1 MYNSELARGSMLVV
15 FFIRDEGSLSIYA
28 RAVENALYKT
38 MLKYEIK
45 SSNCMNVALIPVK
58 IRPMKDR
65 FDLFDTIIQHIE
77 ENKQHVSDGN
87 IIVVSSKFVSMS
99 QGSIVALNKIKPSK
113 KALHIAEKLN
123 MDARL
128 AELVLRESDF
138 IFSGV
143 PGFILAV
150 KDGVIAPNAGID
162 RSNVQHGYAILHPRE
177 PFKAAEELRR
187 KFLAHLG
194 KKVGIVITDSRLM
207 PTRIG
212 TIGIAV
218 AVAGFEPVQDLRG
231 SKDLFGNTLRV
242 TLKATADSIATAANM
257 IMGESDESIPV
268 VMVRNF
274 NVSMSDKTFSWKD
287 LAIPHD
293 QCIYVRGLR
302 NGAI

>member
-1 MYNSELARGSMLVV
+1 MCV
-15 FFIRDEGSLSIYA
+15 FVYRQSF
-28 RAVENALYKT
+28 LYKT
-38 MLKYEIK
+38 MLKYGIR
-45 SSNCMNVALIPVK
+45 SSDAMNVELIPVK
-58 IRPMKDR
+58 VKPMKDK
-65 FDLFDTIIQHIE
+65 FDLFDTIVQHIE
-77 ENKQHVSDGN
+77 ENKQHISDGD
-87 IIVVSSKFVSMS
+87 IVVVSSKFVSMS

-113 KALHIAEKLN
+113 KASLIAEKLN

-138 IFSGV
+138 IFNGV
-143 PGFILAV
+143 PGFILAL

-177 PFKAAEELRR
+177 PFKVAEELRR
-187 KFLAHLG
+187 KFIAHLG

-242 TLKATADSIATAANM
+242 TLMATADGIATAANM

-274 NVSMSDKTFSWKD
+274 NVRMSDKTFSWKD

-293 QCIYVRGLR
+293 QCIYVRGFR
-302 NGAI
+302 NPAI

>member
-1 MYNSELARGSMLVV
+1 VS
-15 FFIRDEGSLSIYA
+15 
-28 RAVENALYKT
+28 VE
-38 MLKYEIK
+38 
-45 SSNCMNVALIPVK
+45 LIPIKVK
-58 IRPMKDR
+58 PMKDR
-65 FDLFDTIIQHIE
+65 FDLFQTIVQHIE
-77 ENKQHVSDGN
+77 ENKQNLSDGD
-87 IIVVSSKFVSMS
+87 IVVVSSKFVSMS
-99 QGSIVALNKIKPSK
+99 QGSLVALNKIKPSK
-113 KALHIAEKLN
+113 RASEIAEKLN

-138 IFSGV
+138 MFSGV

-177 PFKAAEELRR
+177 PFKVAEMLRR
-187 KFLAHLG
+187 KFLAYLG

-212 TIGIAV
+212 TIGITIA
-218 AVAGFEPVQDLRG
+218 ASGFEPVQDLRG

-268 VMVRNF
+268 VVARNLS
-274 NVSMSDKTFSWKD
+274 VAMSDRALDWND
-287 LAIPHD
+287 LAISSE

-302 NGAI
+302 YGTT

>member
-1 MYNSELARGSMLVV
+1 MRTSSLVNVELIS
-15 FFIRDEGSLSIYA
+15 
-28 RAVENALYKT
+28 
-38 MLKYEIK
+38 
-45 SSNCMNVALIPVK
+45 VK
-58 IRPMKDR
+58 VTPMKDK
-65 FDLFDTIIQHIE
+65 FDLFQTILQNIE
-77 ENKQHVSDGN
+77 ENQQHVSDGD
-87 IIVVSSKFVSMS
+87 IVVVSSKFVSMS
-99 QGSIVALNKIKPSK
+99 QGSLVKLDKIKPSK
-113 KALHIAEKLN
+113 QASEAAEKLS

-138 IFSGV
+138 MFSGV

-177 PFKAAEELRR
+177 PFKVAEILRR
-187 KFLAHLG
+187 EFLSHVG

-212 TIGIAV
+212 TIGIAI

-231 SKDLFGNTLRV
+231 TKDLFGNTLRV

-257 IMGESDESIPV
+257 IMGESNESIPIV
-268 VMVRNF
+268 LVRNLE
-274 NVSMSDKTFSWKD
+274 VAMSDRALDWND
-287 LAIPHD
+287 LAIAFD

-302 NGAI
+302 NV

>member
-1 MYNSELARGSMLVV
+1 
-15 FFIRDEGSLSIYA
+15 
-28 RAVENALYKT
+28 
-38 MLKYEIK
+38 
-45 SSNCMNVALIPVK
+45 MNVELIPVK
-58 IRPMKDR
+58 VRPMKDR
-65 FDLFDTIIQHIE
+65 FDLFQTIVQHIE
-77 ENKQHVSDGN
+77 ENKQNISDGD
-87 IIVVSSKFVSMS
+87 IVVVSSKFVSMS
-99 QGSIVALNKIKPSK
+99 QGSLVALNKIKPSK
-113 KALHIAEKLN
+113 QASQIAEKLN

-128 AELVLRESDF
+128 AELVLREADF

-177 PFKAAEELRR
+177 PFRVAEMLRR
-187 KFLAHLG
+187 KFLAYLG

-212 TIGIAV
+212 TIGIAI
-218 AVAGFEPVQDLRG
+218 AASGFEPVQDLRG

-242 TLKATADSIATAANM
+242 TLHATSDSIATAANM
-257 IMGESDESIPV
+257 IMGESNDSIPIV
-268 VMVRNF
+268 IVRNF
-274 NVSMSDKTFSWKD
+274 HVKMSDKMFSWKD

-302 NGAI
+302 DNNI

>member
-1 MYNSELARGSMLVV
+1 MRTSSLV
-15 FFIRDEGSLSIYA
+15 S
-28 RAVENALYKT
+28 VE
-38 MLKYEIK
+38 
-45 SSNCMNVALIPVK
+45 LIPVK
-58 IRPMKDR
+58 VKPMDDK
-65 FDLFDTIIQHIE
+65 FDLFQTILQNIE
-77 ENKQHVSDGN
+77 ENKQHVSDGD
-87 IIVVSSKFVSMS
+87 IVAVSSKFVSMS
-99 QGSIVALNKIKPSK
+99 QGSLVELDKIKPSK
-113 KALHIAEKLN
+113 QASEIAEKLS

-138 IFSGV
+138 MFSGV

-177 PFKAAEELRR
+177 PFKVAEILRR
-187 KFLAHLG
+187 EFLSHIG

-212 TIGIAV
+212 TIGIAI

-231 SKDLFGNTLRV
+231 TKDLFGNTLRV

-257 IMGESDESIPV
+257 IMGESNESIPIV
-268 VMVRNF
+268 LVRNLE
-274 NVSMSDKTFSWKD
+274 VAMSDRALDWND
-287 LAIPHD
+287 LAIPSD

-302 NGAI
+302 NV

>member
-1 MYNSELARGSMLVV
+1 
-15 FFIRDEGSLSIYA
+15 
-28 RAVENALYKT
+28 
-38 MLKYEIK
+38 
-45 SSNCMNVALIPVK
+45 MNVELIPVK
-58 IRPMKDR
+58 VRPMKDR
-65 FDLFDTIIQHIE
+65 FDLFQTIVQHIE
-77 ENKQHVSDGN
+77 ENKQNVLDGD
-87 IIVVSSKFVSMS
+87 IVVLSSKFVSMS
-99 QGSIVALNKIKPSK
+99 QGSLVALNKIKPSK
-113 KALHIAEKLN
+113 QASQIAENLN

-138 IFSGV
+138 IFNGV

-177 PFKAAEELRR
+177 PFRVAEMLRR
-187 KFLAHLG
+187 KFLVYQG

-218 AVAGFEPVQDLRG
+218 AASGFEPVQDLRG

-257 IMGESDESIPV
+257 LMGESDESIPV
-268 VMVRNF
+268 VIIRNL
-274 NVSMSDKTFSWKD
+274 NVTMSDRALSWND
-287 LAIPHD
+287 LAIPSE

-302 NGAI
+302 YSTI